1 MLEQNPVRGYFSSMD
16 QRLFFGLG
24 ENEYADSLRII
35 WPDGRT
41 AMMRHIKADTLLTLF
56 SEQATFGPE
65 PIISKSPFLFQD
77 ITGTSGISYKHTEV
91 PYNDFAFQRLLPQK
105 YSQQGPYIATGDI
118 NGNKRTDFFIGGGA
132 RFTGQIFKQLSSGS
146 FEASN
151 LIDSFK
157 LPEDA
162 DCLFFDADLDGDQDL
177 LVSYG
182 DIQFAGLKGFHSPKL
197 FLNDGKGLFTFKED
211 AIPDS
216 VVTIAGTV
224 STGDLDGDGDP
235 DLFIGGRVSRNYPLP
250 ARSFILENNKGI
262 FRDVTANICPSLQLP
277 GMVTSSVWTD
287 FNGDGSPDLVIAGE
301 WMDIRFFNNRGG
313 KLAEITNATGLS
325 HTSGMWRSL
334 VAADV
339 DNDGDMDFIAGN
351 LGLNCMYKV
360 TAFEPMEL
368 FSADMDGNGSID
380 PILFYYIKDKDG
392 KRRSF
397 PAISRG
403 LFAEQVPSI
412 KRKFLRYNDYA
423 NADFQTVFKGM
434 PKEKIMRLYCDET
447 RSCYFENAGNGK
459 FIKHP
464 LPVEAQF
471 APVNA
476 IICEDLDMDGIKD
489 ILLAGNEYQSEVLG
503 GRYDASYGSFLK
515 GTAAKTFST
524 VPGRHSGFLVHGD
537 VKDMALISLA
547 DGTKR
552 VLVAVNNDSLRVFK
566 VMK

>member
-1 MLEQNPVRGYFSSMD
+1 
-16 QRLFFGLG
+16 
-24 ENEYADSLRII
+24 
-35 WPDGRT
+35 
-41 AMMRHIKADTLLTLF
+41 
-56 SEQATFGPE
+56 
-65 PIISKSPFLFQD
+65 
-77 ITGTSGISYKHTEV
+77 
-91 PYNDFAFQRLLPQK
+91 
-105 YSQQGPYIATGDI
+105 
-118 NGNKRTDFFIGGGA
+118 IGGGA
-132 RFTGQIFKQLSSGS
+132 RFNGQIFKQLSSGS
-146 FEASN
+146 FETSN
-151 LIDSFK
+151 LTDSLK

-162 DCLFFDADLDGDQDL
+162 DCLFFDADIDGDQDL
-177 LVSYG
+177 LVTYG

-197 FLNDGKGLFTFKED
+197 FLNDGKGVFTFKAD

-235 DLFIGGRVSRNYPLP
+235 DLFIGGRVSQKYPLA
-250 ARSFILENNKGI
+250 ARSFILENNKGK
-262 FRDVTANICPSLQLP
+262 FRVVTATVCPSLQVP
-277 GMVTSSVWTD
+277 GMVTCSVWTD
-287 FNGDGSPDLVIAGE
+287 FNGDGSADLVIAGE
-301 WMDIRFFNNRGG
+301 WMDIRFFSNQGG
-313 KLAEITNATGLS
+313 KLVEIANNTGLS
-325 HTSGMWRSL
+325 HISGMWRSL
-334 VAADV
+334 ITADV

-360 TAFEPMEL
+360 TATEPMEL
-368 FSADMDGNGSID
+368 FSADLDGNRSID

-423 NADFQTVFKGM
+423 NADFQNVFKGVS
-434 PKEKIMRLYCDET
+434 KEKILRLYCNET
-447 RSCYFENAGNGK
+447 RSCYIENAGNGK

-476 IICEDLDMDGIKD
+476 IICADLDMDGIKD
-489 ILLAGNEYQSEVLG
+489 ILLAGNEYQAEVLG

-515 GTAAKTFST
+515 GTSAKTFSA
-524 VPGRHSGFLVHGD
+524 VPGRHSGFFVHGD
-537 VKDMALISLA
+537 VKDMALINLA

-552 VLVAVNNDSLRVFK
+552 VLVAVNNDSLRV
-566 VMK
+566 